1 MEFKEYT
8 ELKKLVGKK
17 IELEKA
23 GNIKSPEYKSN
34 YEKIHNFINNLTEKS
49 KKFLKISCEQD
60 YINNLYISKSDI
72 DPNYKK
78 IVEDRMDLLFTC
90 SLLLNQKVVSEK
102 PDIQLEK

>member
-1 MEFKEYT
+1 MELKEYT
-8 ELKKLVGKK
+8 KLKNLVAKK

-23 GNIKSPEYKSN
+23 GNIKSPEYKGN

-49 KKFLKISCEQD
+49 KKNLKISCEQD

-78 IVEDRMDLLFTC
+78 IVEDKMDLLFTC
-90 SLLLNQKVVSEK
+90 SLLLNEK
-102 PDIQLEK
+102 TNNKQSDDNLEK